1 MAARDFSTIG
11 PSARSLLVMRA
22 QTDAPFARRA
32 AELSFGADQLAA
44 EIARVAALPGSELRR
59 RHFVERT
66 RSIDT
71 LLAAAGATRI
81 LELAGGL
88 SFRGLAWA
96 QQHAG
101 TYVDSDLPAMIATKQ
116 QLIEALA
123 AGPLTGELRLAALE
137 ALDATAFATT
147 VAAIPD
153 GPFAIVNEG
162 LLMYLDDAEK
172 QRLAANI
179 RAALVARGG
188 VWITAD
194 VYIRVARH
202 PGVAADDRLEKFL
215 AAHRV
220 EDNKFASFPAAETFF
235 SGAGFRIER
244 RLAPSGLVDVTR
256 ESWVLAPA

>member
-1 MAARDFSTIG
+1 VAARDFSTIG

-22 QTDAPFARRA
+22 QTDAPFARQA
-32 AELSFGADQLAA
+32 AELLFGGDQLAA

-71 LLAAAGATRI
+71 LLAEAGANCI

-101 TYVDSDLPAMIATKQ
+101 TYVDSDLPDMIATKR
-116 QLIEALA
+116 QLIDALA
-123 AGPLTGELRLAALE
+123 PGPLTGELRLAALE
-137 ALDATAFATT
+137 VLDAAAFAAT

-153 GPFAIVNEG
+153 GTFAIVNEG
-162 LLMYLDDAEK
+162 LLMYLDDSEK

-179 RAALVARGG
+179 RAALALRGG

-194 VYIRVARH
+194 VYLRVARH
-202 PGVAADDRLEKFL
+202 PGVAADDRLKEFL

-220 EDNKFASFPAAETFF
+220 EENKFASFAAAETFF
-235 SGAGFRIER
+235 TSAGFRIER
-244 RLAPSGLVDVTR
+244 RLAPAALVDVTR
-256 ESWVLAPA
+256 ESWVLAPV